1 VSRRE
6 TPLHYIVSGGGG
18 AYMSATHRILKVDLD
33 SVGENDLVCYPRRGD
48 SLAFYSKLYDRRLG
62 LGRG

>member
-1 VSRRE
+1 
-6 TPLHYIVSGGGG
+6 
-18 AYMSATHRILKVDLD
+18 MSASHRIPKVDLD